1 MSEEDVRGGLRDA
14 VADEPPLVLDTDA
27 LVATARQQTTRRRAL
42 IAVGAATVAVVV
54 AAVAIPLALG
64 RGTTTQVGTQ
74 PSSSTSAQPV
84 RPETVPRK
92 YGVEELRTRGREM
105 AAHLREVVPVVLPEA
120 SRITVDEF
128 GGEATGEFYDGQTNV
143 NTAITFTMNGSRYSM
158 VVSMWVPGTPEALLA
173 DLCPVEDPCQL
184 LGMDDGGEVRTR
196 TYNQG
201 EKMITTVYHLRT
213 SGAVVSVAG
222 YNYDLT
228 DDGTQDH
235 PPVGPV
241 TLDQLTALATDPE
254 LGL

>member
-1 MSEEDVRGGLRDA
+1 MSEEDVRGGLWDA
-14 VADEPPLVLDTDA
+14 VADEPPLLLDTDA

-42 IAVGAATVAVVV
+42 IAVGAATIAVVV

-64 RGTTTQVGTQ
+64 RGTTTQVGDQ
-74 PSSSTSAQPV
+74 PASSASAEPSAQEAAPH
-84 RPETVPRK
+84 R
-92 YGVEELRTRGREM
+92 YGAEELRARSEEM
-105 AAHLREVVPVVLPEA
+105 AVHLREVVPVVLPEA
-120 SRITVDEF
+120 SRIDVDEF

-158 VVSMWVPGTPEALLA
+158 MVSMWVPGTPEVLLA
-173 DLCPVEDPCQL
+173 DLCPVDDPCQL
-184 LGMDDGGEVRTR
+184 LGMDDGGEVRTQ
-196 TYNQG
+196 TYNHG

-222 YNYDLT
+222 YNYDLK
-228 DDGTQDH
+228 GNGAQDH

-241 TLDQLTALATDPE
+241 TLDQLTTLATDPE